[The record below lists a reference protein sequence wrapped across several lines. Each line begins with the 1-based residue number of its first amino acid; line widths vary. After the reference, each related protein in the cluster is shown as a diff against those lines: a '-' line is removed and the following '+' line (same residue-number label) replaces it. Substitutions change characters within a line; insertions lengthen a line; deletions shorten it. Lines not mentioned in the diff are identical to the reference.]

1 MDSSNLSGRKPLGF
15 PGKVA
20 APIPVG
26 NLEHMPQIKD
36 NKQKPIPVGNL
47 EHMPQIKDNKQK
59 AMRQLKMVEGFRKS
73 KGKVA
78 PRNRHAFKL
87 AAMKRKS
94 TSGKPPAG
102 NYGTIG

>member
-20 APIPVG
+20 A
-26 NLEHMPQIKD
+26 
-36 NKQKPIPVGNL
+36 PIPVGNL